1 VTEGPADLAEWLVA
15 EYGRP
20 VDRWATAALLESR
33 GVRDVDAVERYGC
46 ADVFALADLVHPL
59 ASSLPE
65 PAGDE
70 PGDPAARW
78 HRRFG
83 RFLTLYV
90 RGTFVALPMAIQIVA
105 MLVLGYALWS
115 YLKFDET
122 QASAVSVG
130 TIASFVVTGGF
141 VQAIGRLG
149 LSYAASGNH
158 LLAEQAVRRLVRWGC
173 IAAAGVGAACWAVN
187 LLTAWF
193 PQWVMAVALVY
204 YALLSVLWL
213 LLAILYTVQHRLGVA
228 LSVIVGIVA
237 IWVVRTTTSL
247 DIYVAHWI
255 GLAVSIVLCGAWGFG
270 VLRRRAARTVG
281 EARLAEL
288 PRLSILLY
296 SVGPYFAY
304 GVLYFTILFVDRIVA
319 WTTGDFRLPLL
330 VWFRTPYELGLDWA
344 LVSLVLAI
352 AVLEYASHAFAHRLI
367 PTQQRTSGL
376 RREEHNEAYVRF
388 YRRQQLL
395 LGAVVVVSIV
405 ATYRLVLAAHRFDDV
420 QQARD
425 FFASPVTFQVF
436 ALGAV
441 AYGLLAWALLNVSFF
456 FTLSRPWLA
465 LRPLVAGLAS
475 GVLVGYVLSRVV
487 QDWWAG
493 LGLLVGMA
501 TFAVLTARHARRFM
515 RDLDWYYVSA

>member
-1 VTEGPADLAEWLVA
+1 VTPDELAGWLVE

-33 GVRDVDAVERYGC
+33 GLRDVDAVERYGC

-59 ASSLPE
+59 AVARPE
-65 PAGDE
+65 PAHRVAA
-70 PGDPAARW
+70 DPAVRW

-90 RGTFVALPMAIQIVA
+90 RGTFVALPMAIQVLA

-115 YLKFDET
+115 YLHFDES

-141 VQAIGRLG
+141 VQVIGRLG

-158 LLAEQAVRRLVRWGC
+158 LLAERAVHRLVRWGC
-173 IAAAGVGAACWAVN
+173 VTAAAAGVLAWAVN
-187 LLTAWF
+187 LVTAWF
-193 PQWVMAVALVY
+193 PQWVMAIALVY
-204 YALLSVLWL
+204 YALLAVLWL
-213 LLAILYTVQHRLGVA
+213 ALAVLYTVQHRTGVA
-228 LSVIVGIVA
+228 LSIILGIVA
-237 IWVVRTTTSL
+237 IWVVRTATSL

-255 GLAVSIVLCGAWGFG
+255 GLATSIALCSAWGLA
-270 VLRRRAARTVG
+270 VLRRRARRTEG

-304 GVLYFTILFVDRIVA
+304 GVLYFTILFVDRLVA

-330 VWFRTPYELGLDWA
+330 IWFRTPYELGLDWA
-344 LVSLVLAI
+344 LVSLVLSI
-352 AVLEYASHAFAHRLI
+352 AVLEYSSHAFSGRLVDV
-367 PTQQRTSGL
+367 QQRTSGL
-376 RREEHNEAYVRF
+376 RRGDHNAVYVRF

-395 LGAVVVVSIV
+395 LAVVCAVSIV
-405 ATYRLVLAAHRFDDV
+405 GTYRLVLAAHAYDDV

-425 FFASPVTFQVF
+425 FFASPITYQVF

-441 AYGLLAWALLNVSFF
+441 AYALLAWALLNVSFF

-465 LRPLVAGLAS
+465 LRPLLAGLAS
-475 GVLVGYVLSRVV
+475 GVVVGYVLSRVV
-487 QDWWAG
+487 QDWWAV

-501 TFAVLTARHARRFM
+501 VFAVLTARHARRFM

>member
-1 VTEGPADLAEWLVA
+1 VTPAELAEWLVA

-20 VDRWATAALLESR
+20 VDRWATTALLESR
-33 GVRDVDAVERYGC
+33 GLRDVDAVERYGC
-46 ADVFALADLVHPL
+46 ADMFALADVVHPL
-59 ASSLPE
+59 ATALPVPE
-65 PAGDE
+65 VDE
-70 PGDPAARW
+70 GTDPAVRW
-78 HRRFG
+78 HRRVG

-130 TIASFVVTGGF
+130 TIASFIVTGGF

-149 LSYAASGNH
+149 LSYAASGSH
-158 LLAEQAVRRLVRWGC
+158 LLAERAVRKLVLWGA
-173 IAAAGVGAACWAVN
+173 IAAAVVGVASFAVN
-187 LLTAWF
+187 LATAWF
-193 PQWVMAVALVY
+193 PQWVMAIALVY
-204 YALLSVLWL
+204 YALLSLLWL
-213 LLAILYTVQHRLGVA
+213 LLAILYTVQHRAGVA
-228 LSVIVGIVA
+228 LSVVLGIVA
-237 IWVVRTTTSL
+237 IWLVRTTTSL
-247 DIYVAHWI
+247 DIYLAHWI
-255 GLAVSIVLCGAWGFG
+255 GLSTSIVVCAVWGFG
-270 VLRRRAARTVG
+270 VLRRRARRTVG
-281 EARLAEL
+281 DARLAEL

-304 GVLYFTILFVDRIVA
+304 GALYFTILFVDRIVA

-352 AVLEYASHAFAHRLI
+352 AVLEFASHSFSGRLI
-367 PTQQRTSGL
+367 ATQQRTSGL
-376 RREEHNEAYVRF
+376 RRAEHNAVYVRF
-388 YRRQQLL
+388 YRRQQALL
-395 LGAVVVVSIV
+395 AVIVAVSIV
-405 ATYRLVLAAHRFDDV
+405 GTFRLVLGVHRYDEV

-436 ALGAV
+436 AFGAL
-441 AYGLLAWALLNVSFF
+441 AYGFLAWALLNASFF

-465 LRPLVAGLAS
+465 LRPLLAGVAT

-487 QDWWAG
+487 EDWWASV
-493 LGLLVGMA
+493 GLLVGMA